1 MTRRAALAIGFLLLF
16 WTACSAV
23 SEKKKSRYFHTPIFG
38 DSSVLDENKK
48 LPFHH
53 VARDDGFEL
62 GASSLTVSVRTNKNV
77 KRAHDGKYN
86 THLFVEWKN
95 IKSPTANDILV
106 LTCKD
111 QPLWQLNEGFDA
123 ARVPSEALQSNS
135 LFLPNITV
143 LPDLR
148 CQYVIRYVRSSGVGT
163 GTIVAEGMLKQSFG
177 LLPTQQHL
185 SFTSNRDEMLIV
197 WVSGHLDPAPTV
209 KWGLKS
215 GKYTAKISGTSNTYS
230 NTDMCN
236 APANI
241 TGPQHFIHPGYIH
254 QVTLSKLPLGGITIY
269 YVVGNDKHGYSKET
283 SFKSRLKES
292 DTNVKFIMYADQAI
306 PFPYIG
312 PAWKLVSQVEN
323 DIVNNGY
330 NAFLLHPGDLGYAE
344 GSGIVWDLWSGLVE
358 PVTKRIAYEVTIG
371 NHEYDHIGLG
381 GKDPSGAK
389 PGGWHPQNEG
399 EAWGNMGDD
408 SQGECGVPT
417 NARYFGTGN
426 GNGIFWY
433 SFDEGGVHSI
443 VLSSEHDWR
452 IGSRQYL
459 WLENDLK
466 SVDRAKTNWIIIST
480 HRMMYTAQLL
490 EVGDYKVSLG
500 LRENLEPLLRKYKV
514 NLFLVGHQHSYERI
528 APVYNGTVVEDG
540 RGTVHLTVGSA
551 GATREK
557 GGFKSVPWSVKH
569 VDDYG
574 YIRLDANS
582 TQIRVDFVR
591 TNSHGNVSG
600 GEVWDSVTIPRWV

>member
-1 MTRRAALAIGFLLLF
+1 MNYHLNILLIIIIIGFIVINDVIAKQQK
-16 WTACSAV
+16 T
-23 SEKKKSRYFHTPIFG
+23 KKYFHQPIFG
-38 DSSVLDENKK
+38 SMSILDRKKHIPVHRVHRNNDLGFINSKKMTVSIKNNNNNKK
-48 LPFHH
+48 
-53 VARDDGFEL
+53 
-62 GASSLTVSVRTNKNV
+62 
-77 KRAHDGKYN
+77 
-86 THLFVEWKN
+86 HLF
-95 IKSPTANDILV
+95 IKFMDIPNPTTNDILI
-106 LTCKD
+106 LTCHD
-111 QPLWQLNEGFDA
+111 QPSWKLNEGFDA
-123 ARVPSEALQSNS
+123 ARVSKEAIKRKSM
-135 LFLPNITV
+135 FLTNITI

-148 CQYVIRYVRSSGVGT
+148 CQYIIRYVRIYDDNNNINEW
-163 GTIVAEGMLKQSFG
+163 TIVAEAPIKQTFG
-177 LLPTQQHL
+177 ILPTQQHL
-185 SFTSNRDEMLIV
+185 SFTSNRDEMLIA
-197 WVSGHLDPAPTV
+197 WVSGHSVPAPTV

-215 GKYTAKISGTSNTYS
+215 KTYTSKITGTSNTYK

-236 APANI
+236 APANK
-241 TGPQHFIHPGYIH
+241 TGPQHFINPGYIH
-254 QVTLSKLPLGGITIY
+254 QVTLTNLPLGGITIY

-283 SFKSRLKES
+283 SFKSRLNET
-292 DTNVKFIMYADQAI
+292 DTNVKFLMYADQAI
-306 PFPYIG
+306 PFPHIG

-330 NAFLLHPGDLGYAE
+330 DAFLLHPGDLGYAE
-344 GSGIVWDLWSGLVE
+344 GSGVVWDLWSGLVE

-371 NHEYDHIGLG
+371 NHEYDHTGYG
-381 GKDPSGAK
+381 GNDPSGAK

-399 EAWGNMGDD
+399 EKWGNMGDD

-443 VLSSEHDWR
+443 VMSSEHDWR
-452 IGSRQYL
+452 IGSKQYL

-466 SVDRAKTNWIIIST
+466 SVDRTKINWIIIST

-528 APVYNGTVVEDG
+528 APVYNGTIVEK
-540 RGTVHLTVGSA
+540 GTVHLTVGSA
-551 GATREK
+551 GATHEK
-557 GGFKSVPWSVKH
+557 GGFKNKSWSVKH

-582 TQIRVDFVR
+582 SQIFIEFVR
-591 TNSHGNVSG
+591 TNKHGNVSAG
-600 GEVWDSVTIPRWV
+600 QVWDSVIIPRWG